1 MLATF
6 RCDEIIRGIN
16 EKMADHV
23 KQLQTSVCCSHTYT
37 SRAYVLIIICA
48 PLYLIGI
55 WWISKGIRIANDII
69 IS

>member
-23 KQLQTSVCCSHTYT
+23 KQLQTSVCCIIMMVALSIHVSSYDACTYT
-37 SRAYVLIIICA
+37 
-48 PLYLIGI
+48 LIGV
-55 WWISKGIRIANDII
+55 WWIS
-69 IS
+69 